1 MRGCLQH
8 DENDCGLACI
18 LTICKFLKIHVD
30 EMTLRKNIFLG
41 NDGLSL
47 YGITETFHSLGV
59 ETLAVEGD
67 DIELYALLSENEQP
81 ILVMI
86 NENNESHYVVL
97 YKGTSHHV
105 FLWDPN
111 IGKRVITK
119 EDFSGIW
126 SNYAVIITN
135 VSDTKRTIPTKKSTC
150 LNILF
155 QQKKLLFL
163 MIIFS
168 ITLMAVTIFTTF
180 LYRNIIDQIQLGIS
194 EFTPQLNTFFITMG
208 ISYLLLSILF
218 IAKRM
223 LIAYSKKELDISLQ
237 NKFLESLLNIS
248 IQKKEDYTS
257 GGILDRY
264 YRLSVVVETMISI
277 FSSVILECISLI
289 AGAII
294 LMGINRIMFYIVLI
308 IVAAYI
314 ISFIISKKKLFKLS
328 KTIMDKESLLI
339 THIKETIENLIS
351 LKSFENNKYSTKMEN
366 EIKFVSVQ
374 EYALNK
380 LSIVLGEIL
389 GTIEH
394 MVMLIILVFGIHSVI
409 THNMSLGTLLA
420 FESFVGFF
428 LSPVRNLLGILP
440 SLQETILTFHRI
452 EDVFAYGE
460 PEKINSIQNTIN
472 GKISVENLDIAYGYD
487 TPILRDLSFTI
498 NAGEKI
504 FLVGSSGCGKSTLAK
519 TLAGLITYN
528 KGDIIWGNNKKESF
542 TNLSKQ
548 ILYLSQEPEI
558 FSGTIKENILM
569 WKENYDSLLFNEV
582 IEIIGIQ
589 QMMDSRGLD
598 LDSHLLENGT
608 NLSGGEKQ
616 RIALARAIIHDVPI
630 YIFDEATC
638 HLDFESERIIVN
650 YIKEKLK
657 SKTCIIISHNSK
669 LLHDNDIIL
678 FIDSAGKLHKN
689 HHLQLL
695 QNNLE
700 YKKVLNGD
708 VKEYTS

>member
-67 DIELYALLSENEQP
+67 DIELYALLSENEKP

-135 VSDTKRTIPTKKSTC
+135 VSDTKRTILTKKSTC

-264 YRLSVVVETMISI
+264 YRLSVVAETMISI

-374 EYALNK
+374 EYTLNK

-460 PEKINSIQNTIN
+460 PEKINPIQNTIN

-616 RIALARAIIHDVPI
+616 RIALARAIVHDVPI

-650 YIKEKLK
+650 YIKKKLK

-708 VKEYTS
+708 VREYTS

>member
-67 DIELYALLSENEQP
+67 DIELYALLSENEKP

-135 VSDTKRTIPTKKSTC
+135 VSDTKRTILTKKSTC

-264 YRLSVVVETMISI
+264 YRLSVVAETMISI

-460 PEKINSIQNTIN
+460 PEKINPIQNTIN

-708 VKEYTS
+708 VREYTS

>member
-18 LTICKFLKIHVD
+18 LTMCKFLKIHVD

-47 YGITETFHSLGV
+47 YGITETFRSLGV

-67 DIELYALLSENEQP
+67 DIELYALLSENKKP

-86 NENNESHYVVL
+86 NEDNESHYVVL
-97 YKGTSHHV
+97 YKETSRHV

-135 VSDTKRTIPTKKSTC
+135 ISDTKRTILTKKSTC

-155 QQKKLLFL
+155 QQKKILFL

-168 ITLMAVTIFTTF
+168 VTLMAVTIFTTF

-208 ISYLLLSILF
+208 ISYLLLSVLF

-248 IQKKEDYTS
+248 IQKKDDYTS

-264 YRLSVVVETMISI
+264 YRLSVVAETMISI

-294 LMGINRIMFYIVLI
+294 LMGINSVMFYIVLI

-314 ISFIISKKKLFKLS
+314 ISFVISKKKLFKLN

-366 EIKFVSVQ
+366 EIKFVSAQ

-460 PEKINSIQNTIN
+460 PPKNNHIQNTIN

-528 KGDIIWGNNKKESF
+528 KGDIIWGSNKKESF

-708 VKEYTS
+708 VREYTS

>member
-30 EMTLRKNIFLG
+30 EMALRKNIFLG

-67 DIELYALLSENEQP
+67 DIELYALLSENEKP

-111 IGKRVITK
+111 IGKRVLTK

-135 VSDTKRTIPTKKSTC
+135 VSDTKRTILTKKSTC

-155 QQKKLLFL
+155 QQKKMLFL

-264 YRLSVVVETMISI
+264 YRLSVVAETMISI

-460 PEKINSIQNTIN
+460 PEKINPIQNTIN

-569 WKENYDSLLFNEV
+569 WKENYDSLLFHEA

>member
-47 YGITETFHSLGV
+47 YGITETFRTLGV

-67 DIELYALLSENEQP
+67 DIELYALLSENKKP

-86 NENNESHYVVL
+86 NEDNESHYVVL
-97 YKGTSHHV
+97 YKETSRHV

-119 EDFSGIW
+119 EDFSRIW

-135 VSDTKRTIPTKKSTC
+135 VSDTKRIILTKKSTC
-150 LNILF
+150 WNILF
-155 QQKKLLFL
+155 QQKKILFL

-168 ITLMAVTIFTTF
+168 IMLMAVTIFTTF

-264 YRLSVVVETMISI
+264 YRLSVVAETMISI

-460 PEKINSIQNTIN
+460 PEKINPIQNTIN

-616 RIALARAIIHDVPI
+616 RIALARAIVHDVPI

-650 YIKEKLK
+650 YIKKKLK

-678 FIDSAGKLHKN
+678 FIDSTGKLHKN

-708 VKEYTS
+708 VREYTS